1 MLGFLLSYSEAN
13 SKKRIL
19 NSKIVRNLRLQ
30 NQIILTQRNR
40 GKQSS
45 DDQHF
50 SKKWHLIFREALDD
64 LCFLLTRGYAD
75 GSALQ
80 LVGNRYKLN
89 KRQRQ
94 ALLRVSCN
102 ETEFMARQA
111 TELKAKDLKNKVIEI
126 DGFNLLILLESA
138 LSGAFIFK
146 ARDGLY
152 RDISSVHGSYKRV
165 VKTEE
170 AIILTGKLLNDLEV
184 DAVKWYLD
192 QPVSNSGRLKTRLL
206 ELGTTYGFNWKV
218 ELVFDPDKVLAK
230 SQNVVVSSDGWIL
243 NQVNQW
249 VNLGAILVDDHIQD
263 ANVLVF

>member
-1 MLGFLLSYSEAN
+1 M
-13 SKKRIL
+13 
-19 NSKIVRNLRLQ
+19 
-30 NQIILTQRNR
+30 TQRNR

-50 SKKWHLIFREALDD
+50 SEKWHPIFTEALDD
-64 LCFLLTRGYAD
+64 LCFLLTRGYTD

-94 ALLRVSCN
+94 ALLRVSAN
-102 ETEFMARQA
+102 DHEFTRRKA
-111 TELKAKDLKNKVIEI
+111 TELAEVDLENKIIEI

-170 AIILTGKLLNDLEV
+170 AIILTGKLLNDLKV
-184 DAVKWYLD
+184 QSVKWYLD

-206 ELGTTYGFNWKV
+206 ELSALHGFKWEV

-230 SQNVVVSSDGWIL
+230 SENVIVSSDGWIL
-243 NQVNQW
+243 NQASQW
-249 VNLGAILVDDHIQD
+249 VNLGAVLVNDYIKE